1 MNNGKDELEIFDHL
15 EDEQE
20 APQQFRRINEAPAP
34 SGEPRNG
41 KRLII
46 TVILLLLLAL
56 GVWRFIQWNNSTS
69 QTPEQITAPVTTS
82 PSSEAN
88 IPSTSASYLNGDKP
102 QAVEGR
108 PAANPSAVTI
118 APASKPE
125 VDTKDAESVMRG
137 FITITNSRDSAE
149 PNDFERVKEWAA
161 PYSAIEDMG
170 GFDAY
175 GNDTADVLP
184 APVTV
189 EKIEVKDPTGDQPR
203 DTSIRRSRVLETTV
217 LASTGQK
224 LRLEWEVTTMMDEGE
239 NWKVTDAQLKNW
251 QGISE

>member
-20 APQQFRRINEAPAP
+20 TPQQFRRINEAPAP
-34 SGEPRNG
+34 SGQPRNG

-46 TVILLLLLAL
+46 AVILLLLLAL
-56 GVWRFIQWNNSTS
+56 GIWRFTQWTNKPQTQEPAAVPSTS
-69 QTPEQITAPVTTS
+69 STAAEV
-82 PSSEAN
+82 SS
-88 IPSTSASYLNGDKP
+88 PSTSASYLNGDKP

-108 PAANPSAVTI
+108 PAADPSAVTI

-149 PNDFERVKEWAA
+149 TSDFERVKEWVT
-161 PYSAIEDMG
+161 PYSAIEDMS

-189 EKIEVKDPTGDQPR
+189 ENIEVKDPTGDQPR

-224 LRLEWEVTTMMDEGE
+224 LRLQWEVTTMMDEGE

-251 QGISE
+251 QGVSE

>member
-1 MNNGKDELEIFDHL
+1 MNNGKDQLEIFDHL

-34 SGEPRNG
+34 SGQPRNG

-46 TVILLLLLAL
+46 AVILLLLLAL
-56 GVWRFIQWNNSTS
+56 GVWRFTQWTNKPQNQEPAAEPSTS
-69 QTPEQITAPVTTS
+69 STAAEVST
-82 PSSEAN
+82 
-88 IPSTSASYLNGDKP
+88 PSTSASYLNGDKP

-161 PYSAIEDMG
+161 PYSAIEDMS

-224 LRLEWEVTTMMDEGE
+224 LRLQWEVTTMMDESE

-251 QGISE
+251 QGVSE